1 MKVIF
6 SDRAFSALLAE
17 TYEKIKTETGGIFLG
32 YYENDTWYVVETI
45 DPGPKSIFEVAYF
58 EYDQKY
64 VTHLINKIARL
75 YRKNLSL
82 LGLWHRHPGSFDVFS
97 NTDDGTNLT
106 YARMFPQ
113 GAISALVNIDP
124 TFRLTVYHV
133 SSPLKYTRIPYE
145 VGNHLFPNGVLDLL
159 TWEELLEDINGFYN
173 KSYSQK
179 RNAVEGNSKFAE
191 LMESLCKSIPEI
203 DIEKYKEEFPA
214 LLNSEGLLDQ
224 MTEELYDDLEYF
236 TVDLRLNLRLSKEKD
251 YLCICEYNFGKES
264 YVYFSKIPSLNQF
277 VFFFHGKYYIYHSKM
292 FRDLL
297 SHQNDVGHSL
307 DGTDNKLETSG
318 RKKALEGFR
327 SFMRKLFKKKG
338 NGEEDND

>member
-6 SDRAFSALLAE
+6 SERAFSALLAE

-32 YYENDTWYVVETI
+32 YYENGIWYIVETI

-75 YRKNLSL
+75 YKKNLSL

-133 SSPLKYTRIPYE
+133 SNPLKYTKISYE
-145 VGNHLFPNGVLDLL
+145 VGNHLFPPGVLDLL
-159 TWEELLEDINGFYN
+159 TWKELLEGINGFYN
-173 KSYSQK
+173 KSRAPKQT
-179 RNAVEGNSKFAE
+179 ATEGKSKFSE
-191 LMESLCKSIPEI
+191 LMDSLCASIPEI
-203 DIEKYKEEFPA
+203 DAEKYKEEFPA
-214 LLNSEGLLDQ
+214 LLNSEGLIEQ
-224 MTEELYDDLEYF
+224 ITEELYDDLEYF
-236 TVDLRLNLRLSKEKD
+236 TVNLRLNLRLSKEKD
-251 YLCICEYNFGKES
+251 CYLCICEYNFGKES

-277 VFFFHGKYYIYHSKM
+277 VFFFHGKYYIYRSKM

-297 SHQNDVGHSL
+297 SHQNEVGRSL
-307 DGTDNKLETSG
+307 DGTDNKLETAQ
-318 RKKALEGFR
+318 RKKGKEGFKA
-327 SFMRKLFKKKG
+327 FITKLFKKKG
-338 NGEEDND
+338 NEEDNG